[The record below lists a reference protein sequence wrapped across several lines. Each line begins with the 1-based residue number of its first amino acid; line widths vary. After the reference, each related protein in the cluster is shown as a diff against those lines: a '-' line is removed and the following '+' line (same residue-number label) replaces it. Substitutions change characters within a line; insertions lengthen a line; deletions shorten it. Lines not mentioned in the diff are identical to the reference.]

1 MRTIVR
7 TGYQCG
13 DKINVAFVGCMASSL
28 VSLRPEWCAQL
39 REYHVIIRPRGHMYI
54 EKLTN
59 AVLCVMY
66 KGDGSDWVYWYS
78 VVFEVTRDRAYS
90 GRKAERR

>member
-1 MRTIVR
+1 
-7 TGYQCG
+7 
-13 DKINVAFVGCMASSL
+13 
-28 VSLRPEWCAQL
+28 
-39 REYHVIIRPRGHMYI
+39 MYI

-66 KGDGSDWVYWYS
+66 EGDGSDWVYWYS
-78 VVFEVTRDRAYS
+78 FVFEVTRDRAYS